1 MITVQIPVKKFEI
14 LIDHLVG
21 NVGVNNY
28 FLKFLQVLQ
37 ILKIRKNSIF
47 QRFDLIFA
55 KAPRNKVKIKKRPNC
70 KILNIYFLST
80 YN

>member
-55 KAPRNKVKIKKRPNC
+55 KASRNKVKIEKRPNC
-70 KILNIYFLST
+70 KILNI
-80 YN
+80 